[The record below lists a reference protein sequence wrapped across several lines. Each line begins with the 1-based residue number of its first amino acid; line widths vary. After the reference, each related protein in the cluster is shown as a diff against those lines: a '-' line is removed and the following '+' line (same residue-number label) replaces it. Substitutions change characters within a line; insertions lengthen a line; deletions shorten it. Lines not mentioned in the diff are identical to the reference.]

1 MIQFGVV
8 QYLIRSSNIFDLNLG
23 LYRYNATMIHS
34 NIFDLNLGLYRYNA
48 TMIHLESF
56 NT

>member
-23 LYRYNATMIHS
+23 LYRYNATMIH
-34 NIFDLNLGLYRYNA
+34 
-48 TMIHLESF
+48 LESF